1 MEGWGEF
8 AVAAA
13 GATGALAGLVIVAIS
28 VNVTRIA
35 ASKPLV
41 AGAAGTIASLVHG
54 VVASLLVLIPEQ
66 SRAALATELLVS
78 TLIAAAFY
86 VRAIAI
92 DVGAYRRRDGMTAP
106 ILAMVIALSIV
117 QYAPFLIA
125 CGMLFADLATGL
137 FAVAGGVILLVAVSM
152 LNAWL
157 LLIEVVRGTE

>member
-28 VNVTRIA
+28 VNVRQIA
-35 ASKPLV
+35 ASKPLL

-66 SRAALATELLVS
+66 SPAALATELLLS
-78 TLIAAAFY
+78 TVVAAAFY
-86 VRAIAI
+86 ARAIAI
-92 DVGAYRRRDGMTAP
+92 DVAAYRRRDGMTGP
-106 ILAMVIALSIV
+106 ILGMVVALSVV

-125 CGMLFADLATGL
+125 CGMLFAGLATGVFL
-137 FAVAGGVILLVAVSM
+137 VAAGVILLVAVSM

-157 LLIEVVRGTE
+157 LLIEVVRGD